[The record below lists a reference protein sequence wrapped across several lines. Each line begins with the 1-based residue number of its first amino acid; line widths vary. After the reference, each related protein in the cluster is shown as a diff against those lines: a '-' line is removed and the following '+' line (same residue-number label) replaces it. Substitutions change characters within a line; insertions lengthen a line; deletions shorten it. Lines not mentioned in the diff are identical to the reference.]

1 MMWQGGDK
9 LPESAVRRI
18 RRSIKLWLIVKILPF
33 AAYIALSIVTK
44 IVSDITVPISITVM
58 CALFTAF
65 LLWRSINR
73 LIRIKRRDFG
83 WCEGVTA
90 GMLGRYSKGDTLVS
104 VGFEDIKAFG
114 HPIGLFYIRKGRPV
128 YVVTL
133 NILKNSFFRGGF
145 INDPLVFK
153 NKDN

>member
-1 MMWQGGDK
+1 M
-9 LPESAVRRI
+9 PESAVRRI

-33 AAYIALSIVTK
+33 AAYIALYIVTK
-44 IVSDITVPISITVM
+44 IVSDITIPISITVM

-65 LLWRSINR
+65 LLWRNIKR

-90 GMLGRYSKGDTLVS
+90 GLIGRYSKGDTLVS
-104 VGFEDIKAFG
+104 VGFEDIKTFG

-133 NILKNSFFRGGF
+133 NILENSFFRGGF

>member
-1 MMWQGGDK
+1 MWQSGDK
-9 LPESAVRRI
+9 MPDDVVHSIRRRI
-18 RRSIKLWLIVKILPF
+18 TLWLIVKIFPF
-33 AAYIALSIVTK
+33 SAYVVLFIITKLVSSIIMPTNIAVL
-44 IVSDITVPISITVM
+44 
-58 CALFTAF
+58 CALYSLF
-65 LLWRSINR
+65 LLWRNIKR

-133 NILKNSFFRGGF
+133 NILENSFFRGGF

>member
-1 MMWQGGDK
+1 M
-9 LPESAVRRI
+9 PESAVRRI

-65 LLWRSINR
+65 LLWRNIKR

-133 NILKNSFFRGGF
+133 NILENSFFRGGF

>member
-1 MMWQGGDK
+1 MWQGGDK

>member
-1 MMWQGGDK
+1 M
-9 LPESAVRRI
+9 PESAVRRI

-65 LLWRSINR
+65 LLWRSIKR

-114 HPIGLFYIRKGRPV
+114 HPIGLFYIREGRPV

-133 NILKNSFFRGGF
+133 NILENSFFRGGF

>member
-1 MMWQGGDK
+1 MWQGGDK
-9 LPESAVRRI
+9 MPESAVRRI

-65 LLWRSINR
+65 LLWRNIKR

-128 YVVTL
+128 YVVAL
-133 NILKNSFFRGGF
+133 NILENSFFRGGF

>member
-1 MMWQGGDK
+1 MWKSGE
-9 LPESAVRRI
+9 LMPEPVVRSICRRI
-18 RRSIKLWLIVKILPF
+18 ALWLIVKIFPF
-33 AAYIALSIVTK
+33 SAYVVLFIITKLVSSIIMPTNIAVLCTLYS
-44 IVSDITVPISITVM
+44 
-58 CALFTAF
+58 LF
-65 LLWRSINR
+65 LLWRNIKR
-73 LIRIKRRDFG
+73 LSRIKRRDFA

-104 VGFEDIKAFG
+104 VGYEDIKAFG

-133 NILKNSFFRGGF
+133 NILENSFFRGGF

>member
-1 MMWQGGDK
+1 MWQGGDK
-9 LPESAVRRI
+9 MPESAVRRI

-33 AAYIALSIVTK
+33 AAYIALYIVTK
-44 IVSDITVPISITVM
+44 IVSDITIPISITVM

-65 LLWRSINR
+65 LLWRNIKR
-73 LIRIKRRDFG
+73 LSRIKRRDFA

-114 HPIGLFYIRKGRPV
+114 HPIGLFFIRKGRPV

-133 NILKNSFFRGGF
+133 NILENSFFRGGF

>member
-1 MMWQGGDK
+1 M
-9 LPESAVRRI
+9 PESAVRRI

-65 LLWRSINR
+65 LLWRNIKR

-133 NILKNSFFRGGF
+133 NILENSFFRGGF

-153 NKDN
+153 NKEK